1 MEFKHTHRPGFW
13 FGFIDFFTA
22 GMFFLFYMPL
32 GGLQDELDYI
42 LGRRTQR
49 YWVAYLLGIPTLFIY
64 PLIWMARIAEELK
77 AIAIGMGIEGPYTSW
92 WHMFGWN
99 TLGLPLMGHAIATK
113 RFFDTLN
120 SIEQKRQDKFS
131 RPSDCPASAHTSV

>member
-1 MEFKHTHRPGFW
+1 
-13 FGFIDFFTA
+13 
-22 GMFFLFYMPL
+22 
-32 GGLQDELDYI
+32 
-42 LGRRTQR
+42 
-49 YWVAYLLGIPTLFIY
+49 
-64 PLIWMARIAEELK
+64 MARIAEELK
-77 AIAIGMGIEGPYTSW
+77 AIAIEMGIEGPYTSW

-99 TLGLPLMGHAIATK
+99 TLGLPLMGPAIATK